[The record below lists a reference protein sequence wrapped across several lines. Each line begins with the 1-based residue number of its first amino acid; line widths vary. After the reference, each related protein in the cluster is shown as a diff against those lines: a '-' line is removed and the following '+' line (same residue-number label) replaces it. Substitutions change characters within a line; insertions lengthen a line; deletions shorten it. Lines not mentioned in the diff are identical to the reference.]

1 MMMMMMMIC
10 TRAGQ
15 LGTMTRHQDPR
26 GAGAMSS
33 SCHPDPDTDPLKTLT
48 GVPEIIAQFLSLIAD
63 LGGRNDGPTMKP
75 GREE

>member
-1 MMMMMMMIC
+1 
-10 TRAGQ
+10 
-15 LGTMTRHQDPR
+15 MTRHQDPR

-63 LGGRNDGPTMKP
+63 LGGPNDGPTIKP